1 MDTIKVDGQEVPLI
15 YAKTK
20 TIIKHKKT
28 GEQYSTEEEWKA
40 KGINVEDIQRDV
52 TVTLPRLDL
61 FAKTKQIEHLG
72 KIMAITDII
81 SEEVETRAPN
91 LEVAR

>member
-1 MDTIKVDGQEVPLI
+1 MDTVKINGKEVPLI

-28 GEQYSTEEEWKA
+28 GEHYSTEEEWKA

-61 FAKTKQIEHLG
+61 FAKTK
-72 KIMAITDII
+72 
-81 SEEVETRAPN
+81 
-91 LEVAR
+91 

>member
-1 MDTIKVDGQEVPLI
+1 MDTIKLNGKEVPLI

-40 KGINVEDIQRDV
+40 KGISVEDIRRDV
-52 TVTLPRLDL
+52 TVTLPKLDL
-61 FAKTKQIEHLG
+61 FAKTK
-72 KIMAITDII
+72 
-81 SEEVETRAPN
+81 
-91 LEVAR
+91 

>member
-1 MDTIKVDGQEVPLI
+1 MNTVTINGKEVPLI

-40 KGINVEDIQRDV
+40 KGISVEDIQRDV
-52 TVTLPRLDL
+52 IVEVPKLDL
-61 FAKTKQIEHLG
+61 FAKTK
-72 KIMAITDII
+72 
-81 SEEVETRAPN
+81 
-91 LEVAR
+91 

>member
-1 MDTIKVDGQEVPLI
+1 MDTVKINGKEIPLV

-52 TVTLPRLDL
+52 TVTLPKLDL
-61 FAKTKQIEHLG
+61 FAKTK
-72 KIMAITDII
+72 
-81 SEEVETRAPN
+81 
-91 LEVAR
+91 

>member
-1 MDTIKVDGQEVPLI
+1 MDTIKVDGKEVPLI

-40 KGINVEDIQRDV
+40 KGIDVENIQRDV
-52 TVTLPRLDL
+52 IVTLPRLDL
-61 FAKTKQIEHLG
+61 FAKTK
-72 KIMAITDII
+72 
-81 SEEVETRAPN
+81 
-91 LEVAR
+91 

>member
-1 MDTIKVDGQEVPLI
+1 MDTVKIDGKEVPLI

-52 TVTLPRLDL
+52 TVTLPKLDL
-61 FAKTKQIEHLG
+61 FAKTK
-72 KIMAITDII
+72 
-81 SEEVETRAPN
+81 
-91 LEVAR
+91 

>member
-1 MDTIKVDGQEVPLI
+1 MDTIKLNGKEVPLI
-15 YAKTK
+15 YAKTR

-52 TVTLPRLDL
+52 IVEVPKLDL
-61 FAKTKQIEHLG
+61 FAKTK
-72 KIMAITDII
+72 
-81 SEEVETRAPN
+81 
-91 LEVAR
+91 

>member
-1 MDTIKVDGQEVPLI
+1 MNIVKINGKEVPLI

-40 KGINVEDIQRDV
+40 KGISVEDIQRDV
-52 TVTLPRLDL
+52 TVDVPKLDL
-61 FAKTKQIEHLG
+61 FAKTK
-72 KIMAITDII
+72 
-81 SEEVETRAPN
+81 
-91 LEVAR
+91 

>member
-40 KGINVEDIQRDV
+40 KGIDVENIQRDV
-52 TVTLPRLDL
+52 IVTLPKLDL
-61 FAKTKQIEHLG
+61 FAKTK
-72 KIMAITDII
+72 
-81 SEEVETRAPN
+81 
-91 LEVAR
+91 

>member
-1 MDTIKVDGQEVPLI
+1 MDTIKLNGKEVPLI

-40 KGINVEDIQRDV
+40 KGISVDDIQRDV
-52 TVTLPRLDL
+52 IVEVPKLDL
-61 FAKTKQIEHLG
+61 FAKTK
-72 KIMAITDII
+72 
-81 SEEVETRAPN
+81 
-91 LEVAR
+91 

>member
-1 MDTIKVDGQEVPLI
+1 MDIVKINGKEVPLI

-40 KGINVEDIQRDV
+40 KGISVEDIQRDV
-52 TVTLPRLDL
+52 TVEVPKLDL
-61 FAKTKQIEHLG
+61 FAKTK
-72 KIMAITDII
+72 
-81 SEEVETRAPN
+81 
-91 LEVAR
+91 

>member
-1 MDTIKVDGQEVPLI
+1 MDTVKINGKEIPLV

-20 TIIKHKKT
+20 TTIKHKKT
-28 GEQYSTEEEWKA
+28 GEQYATEEEWKA

-61 FAKTKQIEHLG
+61 FAKTK
-72 KIMAITDII
+72 
-81 SEEVETRAPN
+81 
-91 LEVAR
+91 

>member
-1 MDTIKVDGQEVPLI
+1 MDTIKLNGKEVPLI

-52 TVTLPRLDL
+52 IVTLPRLDL
-61 FAKTKQIEHLG
+61 FAKTK
-72 KIMAITDII
+72 
-81 SEEVETRAPN
+81 
-91 LEVAR
+91 

>member
-1 MDTIKVDGQEVPLI
+1 MDTIKVDGKEVPLI

-28 GEQYSTEEEWKA
+28 GEHYSTEEEWKA

-52 TVTLPRLDL
+52 IVTLPRLDL
-61 FAKTKQIEHLG
+61 FAKTK
-72 KIMAITDII
+72 
-81 SEEVETRAPN
+81 
-91 LEVAR
+91 